1 MSLYMQTIT
10 MLDKTENFVIS
21 NDQNFNYVFPI
32 QIGNGPFRL
41 DENHP
46 SETNMCQI
54 SDCDYKIM
62 YTYHNLNFVLD

>member
-10 MLDKTENFVIS
+10 MFDKTENFVIS
-21 NDQNFNYVFPI
+21 NDLNFNYVFPI

-46 SETNMCQI
+46 SETNMC
-54 SDCDYKIM
+54 
-62 YTYHNLNFVLD
+62 